1 MTSFTRASGGPA
13 TIFSNIFRQSW
24 LALAYRC
31 SGAVVSLLF
40 GVSFARMMNIE
51 EYGALMSLMTF
62 ALVASTIGLVGQQFR
77 VLREIPSIAAQKS
90 YPEIGGIVAKRVRV
104 ACLGSA
110 SVTVISLLLFVAAHG
125 RDGIFGSWQY
135 ATSVLLILPLAL
147 IEMQSSL
154 GRALGSVNL
163 ALVSKDVLWRFLIIL
178 LGGVLF
184 MTYGHP
190 LPAADVLVIATGILI
205 VLIVAQNVY
214 LRHLA
219 QGCKVFTMAVRR
231 SNDRIA
237 DFLSTSGPFWVTS
250 VTSVICGTVDLV
262 IVTVMVGPEAG
273 GYYYAAS
280 RIALL
285 LDFFLATFCI
295 PAAPLIARLF
305 DEKRDTEITR
315 ITSGASLA
323 AFVAVLGCT
332 VALALAGDLALMA
345 FGEAFTR
352 AYSVLMVLAIGMS
365 VSTYFGIGA
374 IALNMTG
381 HQRAALHIV
390 VITWAV
396 GILAMIG
403 ATWAF
408 GTLGAAVAGACAG
421 VATREWTAAYI
432 YAAQGIDITATTTLC
447 ALVRRTT
454 RRGTSEPRTEAMR
467 PEASGTILDLQR
479 IRGSRNTTYKNQGD
493 S

>member
-1 MTSFTRASGGPA
+1 M
-13 TIFSNIFRQSW
+13 FSNVFRQSW
-24 LALAYRC
+24 LALIYRC

-40 GVSFARMMNIE
+40 GVCFARMMNIE

-62 ALVASTIGLVGQQFR
+62 AVVASTVGLVGQQFR
-77 VLREIPSIAAQKS
+77 VLREIPSIAARKN
-90 YPEIGGIVAKRVRV
+90 YLEIGSIVAQRLRV
-104 ACLGSA
+104 ACFGSVA
-110 SVTVISLLLFVAAHG
+110 VIVISLLLFVVARG

-135 ATSVLLILPLAL
+135 STSLLLILPLAL

-163 ALVSKDVLWRFLIIL
+163 ALVSKDVLWRLLIIL
-178 LGGVLF
+178 FGGILF
-184 MTYGHP
+184 TTYGHP
-190 LPAADVLVIATGILI
+190 VPAEDVLAIATGILV
-205 VLIVAQNVY
+205 VLIAAQNVY

-219 QGCKVFTMAVRR
+219 EGYKVFTMAVRR
-231 SNDRIA
+231 SNNRIA
-237 DFLSTSGPFWVTS
+237 DVFFTSGPFWVTS
-250 VTSVICGTVDLV
+250 IASVMGGTIDLL
-262 IVTVMVGPEAG
+262 IVSVMVGPEAG

-305 DEKRDTEITR
+305 DENRHAEITR
-315 ITSGASLA
+315 VTSGASLA
-323 AFVAVLGCT
+323 AFVAVFGCV

-345 FGEAFTR
+345 FGGAFSR
-352 AYSVLMVLAIGMS
+352 AHSILMVLSIGLL
-365 VSTYFGIGA
+365 VSTYFGIGP

-381 HQRAALHIV
+381 HQRAAMHIV

-421 VATREWTAAYI
+421 VATRVWTAAYM
-432 YAAQGIDITATTTLC
+432 YAAEGIDITATTTLR

-454 RRGTSEPRTEAMR
+454 QRDISEPRTEAMR
-467 PEASGTILDLQR
+467 PEAGGTILDLQPSLR
-479 IRGSRNTTYKNQGD
+479 QPGHNVHESGR
-493 S
+493 